1 MKILILL
8 SGFIVFGVTVL
19 VNFSLMILES
29 DSFLDDLSR
38 YFACQL
44 GGYNPMCEDFRRE
57 FERHLHPGLR
67 ASTYLLMGLISAIYL
82 LFAIQAEDVKKLIH
96 RFRLCFRAS
105 A

>member
-1 MKILILL
+1 ML
-8 SGFIVFGVTVL
+8 VT
-19 VNFSLMILES
+19 FSLTILEA
-29 DSFLDDLSR
+29 DSYLDDLNR

-57 FERHLHPGLR
+57 FERHLHPELR
-67 ASTYLLMGLISAIYL
+67 AVTYLLMGLISATYL

-96 RFRLCFRAS
+96 RFRLCFHAS